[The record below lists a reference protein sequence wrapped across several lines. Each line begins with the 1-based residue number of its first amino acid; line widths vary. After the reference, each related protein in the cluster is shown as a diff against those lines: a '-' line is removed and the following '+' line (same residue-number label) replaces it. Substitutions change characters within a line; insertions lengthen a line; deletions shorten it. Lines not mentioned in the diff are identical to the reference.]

1 MSPPTHN
8 SNLAPQNHL
17 TNLLCFLSFANF
29 VVVHSCLPTSGN
41 MTDCCVLAAM
51 ASLKSFRRP
60 DVTVVG
66 TTVTV
71 HPPAEQQPVPL
82 ALHHTPISNTF
93 AVFEGTS

>member
-1 MSPPTHN
+1 
-8 SNLAPQNHL
+8 
-17 TNLLCFLSFANF
+17 
-29 VVVHSCLPTSGN
+29 